1 MPSSDSEDFES
12 ADEGRNSPNKKE
24 RKKRL
29 SSSNYSDNLESE
41 QETKQVSSKLPA
53 TKKQVRRN
61 IYVKYKTQNQ
71 NKIGIQFKDK
81 NIII

>member
-12 ADEGRNSPNKKE
+12 ADEGRNSPHKKE

-41 QETKQVSSKLPA
+41 QDIKKVSPISVSASNQVSVS
-53 TKKQVRRN
+53 
-61 IYVKYKTQNQ
+61 
-71 NKIGIQFKDK
+71 
-81 NIII
+81 